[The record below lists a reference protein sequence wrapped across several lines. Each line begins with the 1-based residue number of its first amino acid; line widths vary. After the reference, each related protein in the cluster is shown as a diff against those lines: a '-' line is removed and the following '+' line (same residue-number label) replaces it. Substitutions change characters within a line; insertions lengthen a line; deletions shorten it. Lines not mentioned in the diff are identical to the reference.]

1 MYPNRNLFEKYIT
14 RDEIE
19 LIHEYTLKILSEVG
33 VVIES
38 DYAAEVFA
46 KNGARVEGHKILH
59 SAQGI

>member
-19 LIHEYTLKILSEVG
+19 LIHEYTLKILAEVG

-38 DYAAEVFA
+38 DLSLI
-46 KNGARVEGHKILH
+46 HI
-59 SAQGI
+59 

>member
-19 LIHEYTLKILSEVG
+19 LIHEYTLKILAEVG

-46 KNGARVEGHKILH
+46 KNGARVEGP
-59 SAQGI
+59 

>member
-38 DYAAEVFA
+38 DYACLLYTSRCV
-46 KNGARVEGHKILH
+46 
-59 SAQGI
+59 